1 MKLQCC
7 KNCFYLTSK
16 EDKDF
21 PLDDYHIIYGCKLH
35 NLSNK
40 EVNRPSEQ
48 RCHDWTAIISGNR
61 NLKLEELGII

>member
-21 PLDDYHIIYGCKLH
+21 PLDDYYINYGCKLH
-35 NLSNK
+35 NLTNGEVRWSN
-40 EVNRPSEQ
+40 EQ
-48 RCHDWTAIISGNR
+48 RCDSWTSIISGLR
-61 NLKLEELGII
+61 NVKLEELGIN